1 MYHLEV
7 AGMQESSRV
16 FHRIIHAE
24 RFLLFFGA
32 FLKVMRLR
40 SHTKQD
46 VKILSFDINRDIPEH
61 RTSFSQ
67 VPLT

>member
-1 MYHLEV
+1 
-7 AGMQESSRV
+7 MQGSFRV
-16 FHRIIHAE
+16 CRKIIHVGK
-24 RFLLFFGA
+24 FLPFFGA

-46 VKILSFDINRDIPEH
+46 VKILSFDINRDVREH

-67 VPLT
+67 VPPT